1 MNRLLIVTAASALA
15 AASGAALA
23 QAQPQPSGA
32 PQQAVSAGNADE
44 VICEKQEVLGSRIA
58 TKRICMKRWEWAE
71 KRLQERQD
79 VEKAQTQVRVKG
91 Q

>member
-1 MNRLLIVTAASALA
+1 MKQVALLA
-15 AASGAALA
+15 AASFAAAVPAAALA
-23 QAQPQPSGA
+23 QAQPAQQQK
-32 PQQAVSAGNADE
+32 PQAGDPNE

-71 KRLQERQD
+71 RQRLDRGE
-79 VEKAQTQVRVKG
+79 VEKKQTQLYVKG